1 MTQQRKTVKIE
12 PGSRV
17 QLRVAAQT
25 LMAAVEQ
32 AVNRR
37 ELHVHLAEAVSGH
50 VVVRFLDED
59 GDAWRTTAN
68 ATPQNGLVVLRLD
81 EDWQIDVMRASQRI
95 TGERHS
101 LRGEVQAGSLPPGT
115 RLDFVCLDL
124 SASGCRTSGVGRQ
137 PKSGDLVRLALQHPW
152 DEERWVLARAMR
164 VAPLAFGRFEVGFRF
179 EAEEPGERAWLTA
192 WRDAWSY
199 VALANADGVDP
210 LADQAA

>member
-1 MTQQRKTVKIE
+1 MTQQRKTVQIE

-17 QLRVAAQT
+17 QLRVGAQT

-32 AVNRR
+32 AVNKR
-37 ELHVHLAEAVSGH
+37 ELHVHLADAVSGP

-68 ATPQNGLVVLRLD
+68 AAPQNGLLVLRLD
-81 EDWQIDVMRASQRI
+81 EDWQLDVMRASQRI

-152 DEERWVLARAMR
+152 EDERWVLARAMR

-179 EAEEPGERAWLTA
+179 EAVDPAERAWLTS
-192 WRDAWSY
+192 WRDAWAY
-199 VALANADGVDP
+199 VAEADGDDDSP
-210 LADQAA
+210 ENPAA

>member
-37 ELHVHLAEAVSGH
+37 EVHVHLAEAVSGH

>member
-1 MTQQRKTVKIE
+1 MTQQRKTVQIE

-17 QLRVAAQT
+17 QLRVGAQT

-32 AVNRR
+32 AVNKR
-37 ELHVHLAEAVSGH
+37 ELHVHLADAVSGH

-68 ATPQNGLVVLRLD
+68 AAPQNGLLVLRLD
-81 EDWQIDVMRASQRI
+81 DDWQLDVMRASQRI

-137 PKSGDLVRLALQHPW
+137 PKNGDLVRLALQHPW
-152 DEERWVLARAMR
+152 EDERWILARAMR

-179 EAEEPGERAWLTA
+179 EAEEAAERAWLTG
-192 WRDAWSY
+192 WRDAWTY
-199 VALANADGVDP
+199 VATADADDQP
-210 LADQAA
+210 STDQAA

>member
-1 MTQQRKTVKIE
+1 MTQQRKTVQIE

-17 QLRVAAQT
+17 QLRVGAQT

-32 AVNRR
+32 AVSKR
-37 ELHVHLAEAVSGH
+37 ELHVHLADAVSGH
-50 VVVRFLDED
+50 VIVRFLDGD
-59 GDAWRTTAN
+59 GDAWRTTAD
-68 ATPQNGLVVLRLD
+68 ATPQSGLVILYLD
-81 EDWQIDVMRASQRI
+81 DDWQLDVMRASQRI

-152 DEERWVLARAMR
+152 EDERWILARAMR

-179 EAEEPGERAWLTA
+179 ETVDPAERAWLTA
-192 WRDAWSY
+192 GGDAWAY
-199 VALANADGVDP
+199 VASADDEP
-210 LADQAA
+210 STNQAA

>member
-25 LMAAVEQ
+25 LMAAVEK

-50 VVVRFLDED
+50 VVVRFLDEE
-59 GDAWRTTAN
+59 GDAWRTTAT

-179 EAEEPGERAWLTA
+179 EADEPGERAWLTA

-199 VALANADGVDP
+199 VALANADGEST
-210 LADQAA
+210 ADQAA